1 MQGPKVTPKFAANHR
16 SHGGDLD
23 AADARHARRAPRPR
37 RDAERRGRARLPLHD
52 HVHEP
57 CPAHRTR
64 ACTGRIFTF
73 IHKRL
78 CTTAR
83 GRSSTT
89 TPSTLAPQPA
99 CPPAPAKRARARPCP
114 RPRPHPHP
122 SLARWPWAA
131 AARRRPALA
140 PRRHAR
146 AAHACSL
153 DARYGPGPVGEAR
166 RPAPVD
172 RLHPPGS
179 GWHGRVGERTHM
191 NVHGTFRCSRLP
203 QQAVSYMTAG
213 RGFPDPTY
221 TTR

>member
-1 MQGPKVTPKFAANHR
+1 MAVAFMLPMPVA
-16 SHGGDLD
+16 LD
-23 AADARHARRAPRPR
+23 ADLAD
-37 RDAERRGRARLPLHD
+37 DAVPSDEDTPVSLSMTVCMNVVLLTDSGLHK
-52 HVHEP
+52 
-57 CPAHRTR
+57 
-64 ACTGRIFTF
+64 GIFTF
-73 IHKRL
+73 IHEKL

-172 RLHPPGS
+172 WLHPPG
-179 GWHGRVGERTHM
+179 
-191 NVHGTFRCSRLP
+191 
-203 QQAVSYMTAG
+203 
-213 RGFPDPTY
+213 
-221 TTR
+221 